1 MLAELTSWGPAGE
14 RFLRLGLAVLC
25 GALITAIPATV
36 LLVRARRHQARL
48 RSQLARLTTSTALL
62 TGTGRNG
69 QPRRVGTGSTEEGP
83 TGGTETTPV
92 TSNTNP
98 SAETP
103 RPPSPGVFPDPETV
117 PDQPRPTARNEMP
130 DRDST
135 TRTETTTESG
145 RPSEPPREQNDE
157 SPRERNQEQNR
168 TQHFSTEHLDFG
180 SQEIAERFRRE
191 YMEALDDSKNRLDQ
205 LRSRLTGELRTEEA
219 EPSTN
224 GHRPES

>member
-36 LLVRARRHQARL
+36 LLVRARHRQARL

-69 QPRRVGTGSTEEGP
+69 QPRRVGAGDAEE
-83 TGGTETTPV
+83 TSGGRTETT
-92 TSNTNP
+92 SAGSYP
-98 SAETP
+98 SAPSETP
-103 RPPSPGVFPDPETV
+103 RQPSPGVFPDPETV
-117 PDQPRPTARNEMP
+117 PDQPRPNARNEMP
-130 DRDST
+130 DGDNT
-135 TRTETTTESG
+135 MRTETTPDNG
-145 RPSEPPREQNDE
+145 RPSEPA
-157 SPRERNQEQNR
+157 RERGEEPQRESEQERNR
-168 TQHFSTEHLDFG
+168 TQHTSAEDLDFG

-205 LRSRLTGELRTEEA
+205 LRSRLTGELRTDEA
-219 EPSTN
+219 AHSTN

>member
-69 QPRRVGTGSTEEGP
+69 QPRRVGTGHTEEGT
-83 TGGTETTPV
+83 TGRTETVPYGSHP
-92 TSNTNP
+92 TS
-98 SAETP
+98 SAETS

-130 DRDST
+130 DRDNT
-135 TRTETTTESG
+135 TTTENG
-145 RPSEPPREQNDE
+145 RPSESPRDQNDE
-157 SPRERNQEQNR
+157 PPRERNQENNR
-168 TQHFSTEHLDFG
+168 TQNFSTDNLDFG

-205 LRSRLTGELRTEEA
+205 LRSRLSGELRADEA

-224 GHRPES
+224 GHRPEN

>member
-14 RFLRLGLAVLC
+14 RALQLGLAVLC
-25 GALITAIPATV
+25 GALVTAIPATI
-36 LLVRARRHQARL
+36 LLVRARHRQARL

-69 QPRRVGTGSTEEGP
+69 QPRRVGTGDPEEGP
-83 TGGTETTPV
+83 AGRTETAPA
-92 TSNTNP
+92 TSHT
-98 SAETP
+98 SSSSETP

-130 DRDST
+130 DRDDT
-135 TRTETTTESG
+135 TRTETTTG
-145 RPSEPPREQNDE
+145 NGHPNEPPREPNNE
-157 SPRERNQEQNR
+157 PPRERNQEQNR
-168 TQHFSTEHLDFG
+168 TQHTSTENLDFG

-205 LRSRLTGELRTEEA
+205 LRSRLSGELRTGEA

-224 GHRPES
+224 GHRPEN